1 MLTLHQLQPVQEL
14 GQGGFGQTTLVK
26 GEQDYYVLK
35 RLKKSAISEHG
46 DTVIR
51 LFQDESQYLAQL
63 GNHPQIPA
71 LIESDVDDDGPWI
84 LQEYIPGD
92 NLEQI
97 AARHTFTE
105 ADIIDLLKSILPVV
119 DYIHQCKTIHRDIK
133 PANLIQHQGQ
143 YYLVDFGAS
152 KVLTETNLR
161 KTGTT
166 IGSAEFIAPEQARGK
181 AVPAS
186 DLYSL
191 GVTCAHLLTGVSPF
205 DLVSLATGQ
214 WCWRDYLT
222 HPVSEGFGLILDKML
237 EYGLERRFN
246 TAEAVLNALEHIDQ
260 QEIARRRAAAF
271 DREYQR
277 KKIRRWVR
285 RGAIGVGASAIL
297 VGAGFGVSKLS
308 QVKITQIN
316 LTGQTVEN
324 LFNISV
330 KSAMGFAF
338 IALLKSFA
346 DRARDGH

>member
-1 MLTLHQLQPVQEL
+1 MQLNQLQHVKEL
-14 GQGGFGQTTLVK
+14 GEGGFGKTSLVERDGK
-26 GEQDYYVLK
+26 RYVLK
-35 RLKKSAISEHG
+35 RLKKNAIAEHG
-46 DTVIR
+46 ETAIH
-51 LFQDESQYLAQL
+51 LFEQESRYLAKL
-63 GNHPQIPA
+63 GDHPQIPA
-71 LIESDVDDDGPWI
+71 LIESGVDDDGPWI

-97 AARHTFTE
+97 AARRTFAE
-105 ADIIDLLKSILPVV
+105 AEVIGLLQSVLPVIN
-119 DYIHQCKTIHRDIK
+119 YIHHCEAIHRDIK
-133 PANLIQHQGQ
+133 PANLIFWVNQ

-166 IGSAEFIAPEQARGK
+166 LGSAEFIAPEQARGK

-186 DLYSL
+186 DLFSL

-205 DLVSLATGQ
+205 DLISLSTGK
-214 WCWRDYLT
+214 WCWRDYLPA
-222 HPVSEGFGLILDKML
+222 PVSEGFGLILDKML
-237 EYGLERRFN
+237 EYGLERRFEA
-246 TAEAVLNALEHIDQ
+246 AEAVLNALENIDQ
-260 QEIARRRAAAF
+260 REIARRRAAAF

-277 KKIRRWVR
+277 IIIRKWVT

-316 LTGQTVEN
+316 LTEQTVEN
-324 LFNISV
+324 LLNISV

-338 IALLKSFA
+338 IALLKNFA
-346 DRARDGH
+346 DRLRDGY